1 MFVIAGP
8 NGAGKSTF
16 YEAVLK
22 PSVAAPFINA
32 DIIQRDELKD
42 SALSAAYSAARIA
55 DARREAALREQR
67 SFITETT
74 FSHPSKLELIDSA
87 KAAGFRVATYHINVR
102 SPELS
107 IMRVATRVRRGGH
120 DVPEDKIRERYER
133 NQALIKQAVLRSDLA
148 FVYDNSSLN
157 RRASLAITFRSGTVI
172 EIGGQVPAW
181 ARTLYEQ
188 ELEMFS
194 PARLN
199 PGAASFADGKAI
211 ATRIGGEDATLQIA
225 KSGETYRGTVVG
237 ETALHWIQ
245 RLQDSVFVAHFKDR
259 LPADVRPRVG
269 DAYALRYEGD
279 RIVLSPSTAR
289 AAAFANLKA
298 GIAKERFPDLAGALG
313 ALDDLRQRVQ
323 ADATLSDK
331 ARSSVLKAGR
341 EALLKRLDDGQIVA
355 PGRSR
360 TAPEPEVKGKSDPD
374 RER

>member
-8 NGAGKSTF
+8 NGAGKPTF

-22 PSVAAPFINA
+22 PSVDAPFINA

-55 DARREAALREQR
+55 DARRDAALREQR

-74 FSHPSKLELIDSA
+74 FSHPSKLELIGTA

-107 IMRVATRVRRGGH
+107 VMRVATRVRRGGH
-120 DVPEDKIRERYER
+120 GVPEDKIRERYER
-133 NQALIKQAVLRSDLA
+133 NQALIKQAVLQSDRA
-148 FVYDNSSLN
+148 YVYDNSTLN
-157 RRASLAITFRSGTVI
+157 RRASLAIKFRSGTVI
-172 EIGGQVPAW
+172 EIGSQVPAW
-181 ARTLYEQ
+181 ARTLYVQ

-211 ATRIGGEDATLQIA
+211 ATRIGGTDAALQIVT
-225 KSGETYRGTVVG
+225 SGETYRGTVVG

-269 DAYALRYEGD
+269 DAYAIRYEGD
-279 RIVLSPSTAR
+279 RVALTPSTAL
-289 AAAFANLKA
+289 AAAFANLDA
-298 GIAKERFPDLAGALG
+298 GIAKERFPELAGALG
-313 ALDDLRQRVQ
+313 ALEDLRQRVQ
-323 ADATLSDK
+323 ADGALSDK

-341 EALLKRLDDGQIVA
+341 EALLTRLDDGQIVA
-355 PGRSR
+355 QGRSR
-360 TAPEPEVKGKSDPD
+360 SVPEPRIKGEPDPD

>member
-22 PSVAAPFINA
+22 PSVNAPFINA

-42 SALSAAYSAARIA
+42 PAVSAAYQAARIA
-55 DARREAALREQR
+55 DARRDAALREQR

-74 FSHPSKLELIDSA
+74 FSHPSKLELIDTA

-107 IMRVATRVRRGGH
+107 VMRVATRVRRGGH
-120 DVPEDKIRERYER
+120 DVPEHKIRERYER
-133 NQALIKQAVLRSDLA
+133 NQALIKQAVLQSDRA
-148 FVYDNSSLN
+148 YVYDNSTLN
-157 RRASLAITFRSGTVI
+157 RRASLAIKFRSGTVI
-172 EIGGQVPAW
+172 EIGSQVSAW
-181 ARTLYEQ
+181 ARKLYEP

-211 ATRIGGEDATLQIA
+211 ATRIGGTDAALQIA
-225 KSGETYRGTVVG
+225 TSGETYRGTVVG

-279 RIVLSPSTAR
+279 RIVLTPSTER
-289 AAAFANLKA
+289 AAAFANLDA
-298 GIAKERFPDLAGALG
+298 GIAKARFPELAGAVG

-323 ADATLSDK
+323 ADGALSDK
-331 ARSSVLKAGR
+331 ARSSVLKAGC
-341 EALLKRLDDGQIVA
+341 EALLERLDDGQIVA
-355 PGRSR
+355 PGRSK
-360 TAPEPEVKGKSDPD
+360 TVPEPEVKGKPDPD
-374 RER
+374 QAR

>member
-22 PSVAAPFINA
+22 PSIAAPFINA

-42 SALSAAYSAARIA
+42 SALSAAYAAARIA
-55 DARREAALREQR
+55 DARRDAALSEQR

-74 FSHPSKLELIDSA
+74 FSHPSKLELIDTA

-107 IMRVATRVRRGGH
+107 VMRVATRVRRGGH

-133 NQALIKQAVLRSDLA
+133 NQVLIRQAVLRSNLA

-157 RRASLAITFRSGTVI
+157 RRASLAITFKSGTVI
-172 EIGGQVPAW
+172 EIGDQVPAW
-181 ARTLYEQ
+181 ARTLYAQ

-211 ATRIGGEDATLQIA
+211 ATRIGGPDAVLQIA
-225 KSGETYRGTVVG
+225 KGAETYRGAVVG

-245 RLQDSVFVAHFKDR
+245 RLHDTVFVAHFKDR
-259 LPADVRPRVG
+259 LPPDARPRVG

-279 RIVLSPSTAR
+279 RIVIAPSTAR
-289 AAAFANLKA
+289 ASAFANLDA
-298 GIAKERFPDLAGALG
+298 GIAKERFPELAGVVQALE
-313 ALDDLRQRVQ
+313 DLKHRVQ
-323 ADATLSDK
+323 ADASLSDK
-331 ARSSVLKAGR
+331 ARSAVLKAGH
-341 EALLKRLDDGQIVA
+341 EALLKRLDAGRIIA
-355 PGRSR
+355 PDRSK
-360 TAPEPEVKGKSDPD
+360 EVPASEAKARPDPD